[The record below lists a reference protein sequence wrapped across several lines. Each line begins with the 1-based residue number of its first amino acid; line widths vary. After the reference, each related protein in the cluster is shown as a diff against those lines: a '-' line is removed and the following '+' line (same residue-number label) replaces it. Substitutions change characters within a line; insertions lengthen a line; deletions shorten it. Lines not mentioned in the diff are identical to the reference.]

1 MEGVR
6 CETHP
11 FLNKSMENQKKIEF
25 YKYLKELFPNLKDTT
40 IMLILEDS
48 LEIIHMENGEIN
60 FPLDIFSMPSDGCT
74 IDNKEYNWSINI
86 EKHGRLY

>member
-6 CETHP
+6 CETRP
-11 FLNKSMENQKKIEF
+11 FLNKGMENQKKIEF

-48 LEIIHMENGEIN
+48 LKLISMENGEIN
-60 FPLDIFSMPSDGCT
+60 FPLEFLELPVEYAND
-74 IDNKEYNWSINI
+74 KKYNWNI
-86 EKHGRLY
+86 DIIDHGRLQ

>member
-1 MEGVR
+1 MED
-6 CETHP
+6 
-11 FLNKSMENQKKIEF
+11 QKKIEF
-25 YKYLKELFPNLKDTT
+25 SRYLKELYPNLKDTT
-40 IMLILEDS
+40 IMLIAESS

-60 FPLDIFSMPSDGCT
+60 FPLDIFAMPSDGCT

>member
-6 CETHP
+6 CETRP
-11 FLNKSMENQKKIEF
+11 FLNKGMENQKKIEF

-48 LEIIHMENGEIN
+48 LKLISMENGEIN
-60 FPLDIFSMPSDGCT
+60 FPLEFLELPV
-74 IDNKEYNWSINI
+74 EYANDKKI
-86 EKHGRLY
+86 

>member
-48 LEIIHMENGEIN
+48 LELISMENSKIN
-60 FPLDIFSMPSDGCT
+60 FPLEFLELPVEYEND
-74 IDNKEYNWSINI
+74 KKYNWNI
-86 EKHGRLY
+86 DIIDHGRL

>member
-1 MEGVR
+1 MED
-6 CETHP
+6 
-11 FLNKSMENQKKIEF
+11 QKKIEF
-25 YKYLKELFPNLKDTT
+25 YRYLKELYPNLKDTT
-40 IMLILEDS
+40 IMLIVESS

-60 FPLDIFSMPSDGCT
+60 FPLDYFLMPSDGCT

>member
-1 MEGVR
+1 MED
-6 CETHP
+6 
-11 FLNKSMENQKKIEF
+11 QKKIEF
-25 YKYLKELFPNLKDTT
+25 YRYLKELYPNLKDTT
-40 IMLILEDS
+40 IMLIV
-48 LEIIHMENGEIN
+48 ENGEIN

>member
-1 MEGVR
+1 MEDQ
-6 CETHP
+6 
-11 FLNKSMENQKKIEF
+11 MKIEF
-25 YKYLKELFPNLKDTT
+25 YRYLKELYPNLKDTT
-40 IMLILEDS
+40 IMLIVESS